1 MGLFSISKKNKKN
14 NNQKFINTNMIPD
27 PDQQPETF
35 VYQTIDNQN
44 MNMNNDYNPNFANQ
58 QNYYQEQMPNNY
70 PDNYS
75 NQMPQNNYPENYSNY
90 NYPNNYPENQQQVMP
105 NVNET
110 YPQEDNQQPI
120 EVMEDYYPDNESL
133 QNTSNQELEGQPM
146 VETLQ
151 QVPETNE
158 TPAEPEESEVLDEIE
173 EPKPDPLNN
182 ANNPI
187 PVNPTAPKEE
197 KETEEIFEE
206 ASVNPFVIIGIILGM
221 ILRPG
226 TTIVNN
232 TKKYRRAGK
241 GIAILIW
248 ITLISLVVCI
258 VTRLITG
265 AFIRTFN
272 SVTGTYS
279 ISLNFANILN
289 FNDYPQYLLIAFFIS
304 FVAILIISVLF
315 YATSFFNS
323 KGVHFGSYL
332 VIANLGMIPTII
344 GVVVLSPLLAIISDY
359 LSILVILVAVIYS
372 IICFIVGT
380 NSILK
385 FKNTNSQIF
394 YNALN
399 LSLLAIIM
407 LGLFILGIHA
417 NVIALPNISL

>member
-323 KGVHFGSYL
+323 KGVRFGSYL

>member
-158 TPAEPEESEVLDEIE
+158 TPAEPEESEVLDE
-173 EPKPDPLNN
+173 
-182 ANNPI
+182 
-187 PVNPTAPKEE
+187 KE
-197 KETEEIFEE
+197 
-206 ASVNPFVIIGIILGM
+206 IL
-221 ILRPG
+221 
-226 TTIVNN
+226 
-232 TKKYRRAGK
+232 
-241 GIAILIW
+241 
-248 ITLISLVVCI
+248 
-258 VTRLITG
+258 
-265 AFIRTFN
+265 
-272 SVTGTYS
+272 
-279 ISLNFANILN
+279 
-289 FNDYPQYLLIAFFIS
+289 
-304 FVAILIISVLF
+304 
-315 YATSFFNS
+315 
-323 KGVHFGSYL
+323 
-332 VIANLGMIPTII
+332 
-344 GVVVLSPLLAIISDY
+344 LLAKSFTIPEFARKEGTDY
-359 LSILVILVAVIYS
+359 RDN
-372 IICFIVGT
+372 IV
-380 NSILK
+380 
-385 FKNTNSQIF
+385 QIKRRE
-394 YNALN
+394 
-399 LSLLAIIM
+399 
-407 LGLFILGIHA
+407 
-417 NVIALPNISL
+417 

>member
-182 ANNPI
+182 ANNP
-187 PVNPTAPKEE
+187 
-197 KETEEIFEE
+197 
-206 ASVNPFVIIGIILGM
+206 FVIIGIILGM

-323 KGVHFGSYL
+323 KGVRFGSYL